1 MSDIHTIYSKRG
13 RPKKISINSELS
25 SDIFSS
31 KINDGFFNIN
41 NNTNEK
47 NYYDEFVKILSIKDK
62 TKMESDFQELIGD
75 FFENTYDKNNSDLD
89 IDLAK
94 LRKNMCIK
102 LYKILKKIFPEIK
115 KDLLKKMIIYFEY
128 KIRNSNNDKI
138 YSIKIKELA
147 KVIKGKLYDNDKVK

>member
-1 MSDIHTIYSKRG
+1 
-13 RPKKISINSELS
+13 
-25 SDIFSS
+25 
-31 KINDGFFNIN
+31 
-41 NNTNEK
+41 
-47 NYYDEFVKILSIKDK
+47 
-62 TKMESDFQELIGD
+62 MESDFQELIGD

-89 IDLAK
+89 IDMAK